1 MPFKLD
7 ENMPAF
13 HTVAQRTTNNT
24 CFVSCVVHGFACFTF
39 EIGSL
44 PTRRVPLSEDVS
56 IKMPVQTHAANC
68 LLPNFREDLR
78 SGSKTFY
85 YSCSLAKPS
94 HNSPTR
100 KGPYL
105 LDLYISRRSAS
116 AEPSRFGPSR
126 TLSTCTLLGGIIV
139 KRTRHCCQNK

>member
-13 HTVAQRTTNNT
+13 HTVAQRTINT

-100 KGPYL
+100 GLISWISTFPVEVHPRSL
-105 LDLYISRRSAS
+105 QGLGHQGLFRLALY
-116 AEPSRFGPSR
+116 
-126 TLSTCTLLGGIIV
+126 
-139 KRTRHCCQNK
+139 